1 MSQPDPASSRD
12 EARQRLAVLAH
23 GISDLGE
30 DDATARLL
38 ERVAVSGDPML
49 RDVLLEVGAREVI
62 REVRP

>member
-1 MSQPDPASSRD
+1 MSLPELSTTRD

-23 GISDLGE
+23 GIHDLGE

-49 RDVLLEVGAREVI
+49 RDALLEVGAREVM